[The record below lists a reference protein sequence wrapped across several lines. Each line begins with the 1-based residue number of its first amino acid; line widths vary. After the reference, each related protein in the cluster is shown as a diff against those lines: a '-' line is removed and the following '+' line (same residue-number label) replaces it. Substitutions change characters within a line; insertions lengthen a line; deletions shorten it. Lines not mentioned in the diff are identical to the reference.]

1 MPQLTVREVPPEV
14 MVTTLRDDELT
25 RLLDE
30 GEADR
35 VEYKESLAGDAPT
48 RIREAICAFANDL
61 PDYRALGVVFVGAR
75 DDGSLAGLTVTDELL
90 RQLADM
96 KTDGNIV
103 PPPSIT
109 VRKVSLR
116 GADVAVVTVVPSDSP
131 PVRYRGGIQIRIGPR
146 RGLATAQDERILNE
160 KRRSG
165 DAPFDVQRIPTATLG
180 DLDQGFFEREYLP
193 QAFSREAIEAN
204 NRSPEEQLA
213 ATKMIASAADPVP
226 TVLGLLV
233 LGKNPQDVLPGA
245 YIQFLRIDG
254 TEPHDD
260 IIDSA
265 DLRGA
270 VSDMLRGLDEKLNS
284 HNRTAVDFVSG
295 STERRTSL
303 YPLAAV
309 QQITRNAVMH
319 RTYEATNAPVHVRW
333 FADRI
338 EVISPGGPFGRVTA
352 DNFGRAGA
360 VDYRNPNL
368 AEALRT
374 LGFVQRFGVGIPT
387 AQQLLREAGH
397 PEVTF
402 TVDQGGV
409 LATIPAIDSPEDELR

>member
-1 MPQLTVREVPPEV
+1 M
-14 MVTTLRDDELT
+14 TTLSDDELL

-35 VEYKESLAGDAPT
+35 VEYKEALAGDAPT
-48 RIREAICAFANDL
+48 KIREAICAFANDL
-61 PDYRALGVVFVGAR
+61 PGYGMPGAIFVGAR
-75 DDGSLAGLTVTDELL
+75 DDGSLVGLTVTDELL
-90 RQLADM
+90 IQLANM

-103 PPPSIT
+103 PPPSMA
-109 VRKVSLR
+109 VRKVSR
-116 GADVAVVTVVPSDSP
+116 QGDDVAVITVLPSDSP
-131 PVRYRGGIQIRIGPR
+131 PVRYQGKVHIRTGPR
-146 RGLATAQDERILNE
+146 RDLATLQDERILNE

-165 DAPFDVQRIPTATLG
+165 DAPFDVQRVPTTTLG
-180 DLDQGFFEREYLP
+180 DLDLGYFEHEYLP
-193 QAFSREAIEAN
+193 QAFAREVLEAN
-204 NRSPEEQLA
+204 ARSPEERLA
-213 ATKMIASAADPVP
+213 ATKMIAAANDPSA

-233 LGKNPQDVLPGA
+233 LGKNPQDFLPGA
-245 YIQFLRIDG
+245 YVQFLRIDG

-265 DLRGA
+265 DIRGA
-270 VSDMLRGLDEKLNS
+270 VADVLRRLDEKLEA
-284 HNRTAVDFVSG
+284 HNRTSVDFVSG
-295 STERRTSL
+295 SIERRMSL
-303 YPLAAV
+303 YPLAAI

-319 RTYEATNAPVHVRW
+319 RTYEKTNAPVHVRW

-352 DNFGRAGA
+352 ENFGRAGA

-387 AQQLLREAGH
+387 AQNLLREAGH
-397 PEVTF
+397 PEATF
-402 TVDQGGV
+402 HIDQGSV
-409 LATIPAIDSPEDELR
+409 LATIPAIANSENESP

>member
-1 MPQLTVREVPPEV
+1 M
-14 MVTTLRDDELT
+14 TTLQDSELI
-25 RLLDE
+25 RLLDH

-48 RIREAICAFANDL
+48 RVREAICAFANDL
-61 PDYRALGVVFVGAR
+61 PDYRVPGVVFVGAR
-75 DDGSLAGLTVTDELL
+75 NDGSPVGLTVTDELL

-96 KTDGNIV
+96 KTDGNIL

-109 VRKVSLR
+109 VRKASLR
-116 GADVAVVTVVPSDSP
+116 GADVAVVTVTPSDSP
-131 PVRYRGGIQIRIGPR
+131 PVRFRGGIQIRIGPR

-165 DAPFDVQRIPTATLG
+165 DAPFDVQRIPTATVD
-180 DLDQGFFEREYLP
+180 DLDQAYFEHEYLP
-193 QAFSREAIEAN
+193 QAFAREVLEAN
-204 NRSPEEQLA
+204 ERSRAEQLA
-213 ATKMIASAADPVP
+213 ASKMIASADDPTP

-233 LGKNPQDVLPGA
+233 LGKNPQDFLPGA
-245 YIQFLRIDG
+245 YIQFLRIGG

-260 IIDSA
+260 IIDSV

-270 VSDMLRGLDEKLNS
+270 VADVLRGLDEKLKA

-303 YPLAAV
+303 YPLAAI

-333 FADRI
+333 FVDRI
-338 EVISPGGPFGRVTA
+338 EVISPGGPFGQVTA
-352 DNFGRAGA
+352 NNFGKGDA

-387 AQQLLREAGH
+387 AQRLLRESGH
-397 PEVTF
+397 TEAAF
-402 TVDQGGV
+402 SVDQGGV
-409 LATIPAIDSPEDELR
+409 LATIPAVHNPEGEPR